1 MEERSANTRTSHA
14 NLYENLLKDLSVLT
28 NQEFFELKARL
39 EKYKGGEKGKNES

>member
-1 MEERSANTRTSHA
+1 MEDSARARTSHA
-14 NLYENLLKDLSVLT
+14 NLYEQLLKDPTVLT